1 MIRHADA
8 HSLIDDANAAC
19 RSGDLATLSSAVR
32 ALVPWVPR
40 PLQYDAVAVAELAAL
55 DEPLACDRWRSIVR
69 RVIAAFGPG
78 GVPQGAPSAA

>member
-1 MIRHADA
+1 MIRHVDA
-8 HSLIDDANAAC
+8 RNLIDDANAAC

-32 ALVPWVPR
+32 ALVPWAPR
-40 PLQYDAVAVAELAAL
+40 PLQYDVVAVAELAAL

-69 RVIAAFGPG
+69 RLIAALGPG